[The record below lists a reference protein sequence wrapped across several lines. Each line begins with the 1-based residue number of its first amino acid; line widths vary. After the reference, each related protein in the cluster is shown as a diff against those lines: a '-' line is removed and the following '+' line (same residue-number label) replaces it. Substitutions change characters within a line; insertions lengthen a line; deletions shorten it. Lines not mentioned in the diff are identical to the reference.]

1 MRFVWLV
8 VVAAVSLNAD
18 SAEYVNSQFHESQS
32 EGIVVVNEG
41 LLPKTFY
48 ARFILDGEADE
59 RESRNSGTKYTLRP
73 KSTITYYLPPGTS
86 VIATDGVY
94 WDNPEPSYPDERFVL
109 VTEANRLVEIAVGD
123 LAF

>member
-1 MRFVWLV
+1 MRFAWAAMLV
-8 VVAAVSLNAD
+8 FLPLSGQ
-18 SAEYVNSQFHESQS
+18 SAKYVNAQFHDSES

-48 ARFILDGEADE
+48 ARFLTDGAEDKKEA
-59 RESRNSGTKYTLRP
+59 RNTGTKYTLLP
-73 KSTITYYLPPGTS
+73 KSTVTYYLPPGTS

-94 WDNPEPSYPDERFVL
+94 WDNPDPSYPEERLIL
-109 VTEANRLVEIAVGD
+109 VTEANTLLEITVDD

>member
-1 MRFVWLV
+1 MRFVWIALV
-8 VVAAVSLNAD
+8 VAFSLNAD
-18 SAEYVNSQFHESQS
+18 GAEYVNSQFHESES

-59 RESRNSGTKYTLRP
+59 REARNSGTKYTLRP

-94 WDNPEPSYPDERFVL
+94 WDNPEPSYPDQRFVL
-109 VTEANRLVEIAVGD
+109 VTEANELLEIAVGD

>member
-18 SAEYVNSQFHESQS
+18 SAEYVNSQFHESES

-48 ARFILDGEADE
+48 ARFILEGEADE
-59 RESRNSGTKYTLRP
+59 REARNSGTKYTLRP
-73 KSTITYYLPPGTS
+73 KSTITHYLPAGTS

-94 WDNPEPSYPDERFVL
+94 WDNPEPSYPEERFL
-109 VTEANRLVEIAVGD
+109 LITEASRFLEIAVGD
-123 LAF
+123 LTF

>member
-1 MRFVWLV
+1 MRFAWIVL
-8 VVAAVSLNAD
+8 AALFPLNAH
-18 SAEYVNSQFHESQS
+18 SAEYVNAQFHDSES
-32 EGIVVVNEG
+32 EGFVVVNEG

-48 ARFILDGEADE
+48 ARFLTDGMKDE
-59 RESRNSGTKYTLRP
+59 KKARNTGTKYTLLP

-94 WDNPEPSYPDERFVL
+94 WDNPEPSHPEERFIL
-109 VTEANRLVEIAVGD
+109 VTEADALLRITVDD

>member
-1 MRFVWLV
+1 MRFAWAAMLV
-8 VVAAVSLNAD
+8 FLPLSGQ
-18 SAEYVNSQFHESQS
+18 SAEYVNAQFHDSES

-48 ARFILDGEADE
+48 ARFLTDGAEDKKEA
-59 RESRNSGTKYTLRP
+59 RNTGTKYTLLP
-73 KSTITYYLPPGTS
+73 KSTVTYYLPPGTS

-94 WDNPEPSYPDERFVL
+94 WDNPDPSYPEERLIL
-109 VTEANRLVEIAVGD
+109 VTEANTLLEITVDD

>member
-1 MRFVWLV
+1 MRFAWIAM
-8 VVAAVSLNAD
+8 AALFPLNAY
-18 SAEYVNSQFHESQS
+18 SADYVNAQFHDSES
-32 EGIVVVNEG
+32 EGLVVVNEG

-48 ARFILDGEADE
+48 ARFLSDGMEDAKKA
-59 RESRNSGTKYTLRP
+59 RNTGTKYTLLP

-94 WDNPEPSYPDERFVL
+94 WDNPEPSYPEERFV
-109 VTEANRLVEIAVGD
+109 VATEANRLLEIAVGD